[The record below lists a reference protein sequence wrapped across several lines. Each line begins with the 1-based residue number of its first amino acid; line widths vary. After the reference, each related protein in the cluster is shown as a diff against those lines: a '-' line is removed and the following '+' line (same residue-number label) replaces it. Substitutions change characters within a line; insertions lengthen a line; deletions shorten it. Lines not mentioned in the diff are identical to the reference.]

1 MVFMNSY
8 EYSKQQSR
16 TNMDWTVN
24 LDNILSHKTY
34 PTIFQRIKII
44 HSRLSDLSGNKVKS
58 IIEIHRNP
66 PKIGK

>member
-1 MVFMNSY
+1 MNTLNNKA
-8 EYSKQQSR
+8 EQ
-16 TNMDWTVN
+16 TWTVN

-66 PKIGK
+66 QIIGK

>member
-1 MVFMNSY
+1 MNTLNNKA
-8 EYSKQQSR
+8 EQ
-16 TNMDWTVN
+16 TWTVN